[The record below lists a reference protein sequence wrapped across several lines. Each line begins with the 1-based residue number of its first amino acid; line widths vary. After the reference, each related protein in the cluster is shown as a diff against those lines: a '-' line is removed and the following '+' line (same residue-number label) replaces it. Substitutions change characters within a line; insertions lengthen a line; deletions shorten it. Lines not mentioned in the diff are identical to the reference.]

1 MDPAPSRHYRPPETT
16 TAPVHAGR
24 PSLAG
29 DTRRFGM
36 KDRRTETDQRDRH
49 QNQRKRCSPREQQ
62 QPAKRERH
70 ARSPVTRAAA
80 AVGVVSDH
88 RLQQRSDGLASQR
101 DQPDL
106 PEIEPVG
113 SLQHRIERRNQRL
126 HHVVQKVTEADCR
139 EHAEGGTLH
148 RGLRLCGGRQHLP
161 SVGCESKGTILPA
174 CAIKSRTMSSA
185 FEALPA
191 RVSGLPCGSCCRPE
205 KLRLRVSSR
214 VSTRSQIATI
224 CFSRSKLM
232 AASPGIGEGSMSGR
246 VEIVE
251 AAIKWF
257 KPYLTGKDPGGIEDH
272 WNRAYYEFSRYRDG
286 TVLMTALAAVDLA
299 LWDIEGKRLGLPV
312 WRLAGASEA
321 RPMRA
326 YYSHWSQELNP
337 RTPERLAELAA
348 KTRAEGWT
356 CVKWVLPKGGT
367 EAERL
372 RRLVAE
378 VEAVRKGGGPDLDIG
393 LEMWETF
400 SVRSALEFARA
411 VAPYRP
417 LFIEEPTWREMPQ
430 VLGDIAAKSP
440 VPLAGGEGLTSRYE
454 FRHLLDAK
462 GAQILQP
469 DVIHCGGI
477 TEIRKIASMAEVYG
491 AEMSPHMYYGPVAH
505 VASLHSMAS
514 VRNFL
519 MQEWDTGMQQ
529 RFVDVCRGN
538 VPGCPEGLRHAE

>member
-1 MDPAPSRHYRPPETT
+1 MSSATKLCRRGFL
-16 TAPVHAGR
+16 A
-24 PSLAG
+24 SLAG
-29 DTRRFGM
+29 LAAAPKSSITRLVTRKYTITNRDYLFVEI
-36 KDRRTETDQRDRH
+36 ETD
-49 QNQRKRCSPREQQ
+49 
-62 QPAKRERH
+62 
-70 ARSPVTRAAA
+70 
-80 AVGVVSDH
+80 
-88 RLQQRSDGLASQR
+88 
-101 DQPDL
+101 
-106 PEIEPVG
+106 
-113 SLQHRIERRNQRL
+113 
-126 HHVVQKVTEADCR
+126 
-139 EHAEGGTLH
+139 GGIT
-148 RGLRLCGGRQHLP
+148 
-161 SVGCESKGTILPA
+161 
-174 CAIKSRTMSSA
+174 
-185 FEALPA
+185 
-191 RVSGLPCGSCCRPE
+191 
-205 KLRLRVSSR
+205 
-214 VSTRSQIATI
+214 
-224 CFSRSKLM
+224 
-232 AASPGIGEGSMSGR
+232 GIGEGSMSGR
-246 VEIVE
+246 VDIVE
-251 AAIKWF
+251 AAIQWF
-257 KPYLTGKDPGGIEDH
+257 KPYIIGTDPGGIEDH

-312 WRLAGASEA
+312 WRLTGASEA

-337 RTPERLAELAA
+337 RTPQRLADLAA
-348 KTRAEGWT
+348 TTRADGWT

-400 SVRSALEFARA
+400 SARSALEFARA

-430 VLGDIAAKSP
+430 VLGEIAAKSP
-440 VPLAGGEGLTSRYE
+440 VPLAGGEGLTSRYD

-505 VASLHSMAS
+505 TASLHSMAS

-529 RFVDVCRGN
+529 RFVEVCRGSFP
-538 VPGCPEGLRHAE
+538 VVSKGYVTLSDRPGLGIEIDWPLMDKLYPYRSQSMRRPGGR